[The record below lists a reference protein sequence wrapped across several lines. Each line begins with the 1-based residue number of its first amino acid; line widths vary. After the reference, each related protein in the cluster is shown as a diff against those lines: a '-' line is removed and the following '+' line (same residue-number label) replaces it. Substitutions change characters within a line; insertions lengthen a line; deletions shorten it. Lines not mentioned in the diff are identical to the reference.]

1 MSDAETPQ
9 DSAAT
14 PDLEGPMCYGFAAD
28 GVWMDTRYGWAIPDD
43 AMPPA
48 ELGDGANRGA

>member
-1 MSDAETPQ
+1 MSDSPTPQ